1 MKQLLKYLTIVN
13 IIGFSIIS
21 FGLVI
26 YYLAKP
32 FVWGDWLIVINLL
45 TSTPF
50 IIAGIMTLKMIK
62 NPNERHI
69 QNMLIIVFLII
80 WLPSLGLPLAF
91 EYGGLLICLSI
102 LLVGLWGFLKVKEPI
117 DKLIFINLVSTFFL
131 LLNTLIVVGVI
142 IEK

>member
-1 MKQLLKYLTIVN
+1 
-13 IIGFSIIS
+13 
-21 FGLVI
+21 
-26 YYLAKP
+26 
-32 FVWGDWLIVINLL
+32 
-45 TSTPF
+45 
-50 IIAGIMTLKMIK
+50 MIK

-69 QNMLIIVFLII
+69 QNMLVIVFLII

-102 LLVGLWGFLKVKEPI
+102 LLVGLLGLLKVKEPMN
-117 DKLIFINLVSTFFL
+117 KLIFINLVSTLFL

>member
-1 MKQLLKYLTIVN
+1 MKQSLKYLSITN
-13 IIGFSIIS
+13 IIGFSIVSLALIIHY
-21 FGLVI
+21 LV
-26 YYLAKP
+26 KP

-50 IIAGIMTLKMIK
+50 IIAGVMTLKMIK

-69 QNMLIIVFLII
+69 QNMLVIVFLII

-102 LLVGLWGFLKVKEPI
+102 LLVGLLGLLKVKEPMN
-117 DKLIFINLVSTFFL
+117 KLIFINLVSTLFL